1 MKNYNVFFAFGKAIE
16 SKESAPVKRYVGIAP
31 VKVLAVNPTKAELEG
46 IYGTTLDK
54 EPEYL
59 GSREVDGKNVPF
71 VRVDFIVATDEEK
84 SGVAMTTKASF
95 FVRGQFMMNK
105 DATKVKVVDKYARTA
120 WVTQEEFKNK
130 LIPTYAN
137 GPARIDKDYRML
149 YQGEEELL
157 MFVKNYLGILDVDE
171 YADGVWRMRA
181 NAEDYTAGFNNI
193 PNWFKGDI
201 SEIKE
206 AVNMMPNNYI
216 KLLFGVRTTDDGKEY
231 QDVFTRASQRFN
243 TRKNTVIERA
253 LTEAQNAGAYANT
266 HFETCELKEYSPAPT
281 NVSSVLTSDDDLP
294 FADSSNPW
302 GV

>member
-1 MKNYNVFFAFGKAIE
+1 MKNYNVFFAFGKAVE
-16 SKESAPVKRYVGIAP
+16 SKESTPVKRYVGVAP
-31 VKVLAVNPTKAELEG
+31 VKVLAVNPAKEELEK

-71 VRVDFIVATDEEK
+71 VRVDFIVSTDEEK
-84 SGVAMTTKASF
+84 SGVAMITKASF
-95 FVRGQFMMNK
+95 FVRNQFMMNR

-120 WVTQEEFKNK
+120 WVTQDEFKNR
-130 LIPTYAN
+130 LIPTYSN

-157 MFVKNYLGILDVDE
+157 MFVKNYLGISDVDE
-171 YADGVWRMRA
+171 YADGVWRMKA
-181 NAEDYTAGFNNI
+181 NPEDYTAGFNNI
-193 PNWFKGDI
+193 ANWFKGDV
-201 SEIKE
+201 SEVKAAI
-206 AVNMMPNNYI
+206 NMMPNNYI

-243 TRKNTVIERA
+243 TRKNTVIEKA

-266 HFETCELKEYSPAPT
+266 YFETCELKEYAPQPT
-281 NVSSVLTSDDDLP
+281 NVAENVANDDDLP
-294 FADSSNPW
+294 FGNDSNPW
-302 GV
+302 A